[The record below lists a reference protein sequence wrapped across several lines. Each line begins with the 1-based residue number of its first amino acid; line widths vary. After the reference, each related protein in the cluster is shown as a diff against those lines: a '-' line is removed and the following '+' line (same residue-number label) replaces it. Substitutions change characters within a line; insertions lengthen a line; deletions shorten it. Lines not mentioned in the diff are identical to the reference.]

1 MSAKERALRSKMRG
15 VCLNT
20 ATKKELL
27 EVTALTEAD
36 VNVILR
42 MRGDNGQL
50 ERATLFGEITLME
63 EQLQELVSK
72 GEVQVIFLEDLSGL
86 ADDGSSVA
94 VTQEKG
100 GDSDLRDILL
110 ALKNGQEKIWKA
122 IETGNDN
129 QKEMSRRVKEVET
142 GHGVL
147 AQEQRK
153 CRMIR
158 CSSLG
163 T

>member
-1 MSAKERALRSKMRG
+1 MSAKERAPRSKMKG

-27 EVTALTEAD
+27 EEAD

-42 MRGDNGQL
+42 MRRDNGQL
-50 ERATLFGEITLME
+50 ERATLFGELTLTE

-72 GEVQVIFLEDLSGL
+72 GVVQVIFLEDLAGL

-100 GDSDLRDILL
+100 YDSDLRDIWL
-110 ALKNGQEKIWKA
+110 ALKNVQEKDFGKPLRLGMI
-122 IETGNDN
+122 T
-129 QKEMSRRVKEVET
+129 
-142 GHGVL
+142 
-147 AQEQRK
+147 RK
-153 CRMIR
+153 R
-158 CSSLG
+158 
-163 T
+163 